1 VGDALPAKVVRINLS
16 KVLIVLA
23 AFLAP
28 IAVAAGVA
36 GGPMLESPRTLAVAL
51 GAAWAVAA
59 FVGYGFYGGKRC
71 LEAATLLLVVVL
83 AMIVAY
89 ARPWAGGGAEENVV
103 FQYEASFAYLGST
116 FGSPIENLTL
126 RFPCPTVE
134 NIPPPILVPNWALY
148 YQDENGQLH
157 LQMTNQ
163 VVIGWMGNRNN
174 ALGILA
180 FGLEENTQHGA
191 KISYR
196 LDNFYP
202 HEVFFITTALS
213 VSTQN
218 SDKIKLS
225 ENEDNRMVAGYFYYP
240 LERKIDISF
249 WARLSRK
256 TNDNFVQLEEFSRT
270 AENAEYGWWWLY
282 PS

>member
-1 VGDALPAKVVRINLS
+1 MSIDVA

-23 AFLAP
+23 AFLVP
-28 IAVAAGVA
+28 IGVAAGVA
-36 GGPMLESPRTLAVAL
+36 GGAMLSSPRTLAVAL
-51 GAAWAVAA
+51 GAAWVAAA
-59 FVGYGFYGGKRC
+59 FVGYGFYGGKRT
-71 LEAATLLLVVVL
+71 LEAATLLVVVALVV
-83 AMIVAY
+83 IVAY
-89 ARPWAGGGAEENVV
+89 ARPWAGGGEEKNVV

-116 FGSPIENLTL
+116 FDSSIENLTL

-134 NIPPPILVPNWALY
+134 NMPPPILVPDWALY

-163 VVIGWMGNRNN
+163 VVIDLMGNRNN

-202 HEVFFITTALS
+202 HEVFFIATSLS

-218 SDKIKLS
+218 SDKIELS
-225 ENEDNRMVAGYFYYP
+225 ENKDNRMVAGYFYYP
-240 LERKIDISF
+240 LEQEIDISF
-249 WARLSRK
+249 WAQLSKK
-256 TNDNFVQLEEFSRT
+256 TDDNFVPLEEFSRT

-282 PS
+282 PSQ